1 MKSEM
6 DGKIEKY
13 RATSSNKENLLKM
26 EIKTWKVIF
35 TKHFSNEQKVK
46 NLLLA
51 LKMVSSQSDILCPRI
66 CTCLLE

>member
-35 TKHFSNEQKVK
+35 TKHFSNEQKDK

-51 LKMVSSQSDILCPRI
+51 LKIVSPQSDILCPRI
-66 CTCLLE
+66 CTCLGE

>member
-13 RATSSNKENLLKM
+13 RATSSNKENLLKR

-35 TKHFSNEQKVK
+35 TKHFSNEQKDK

-51 LKMVSSQSDILCPRI
+51 LKIVSSQSDILCPRI
-66 CTCLLE
+66 YTCLGE